1 MSNLYE
7 LSQALEGFEYEF
19 DEETGEFLNADEL
32 DKLMA
37 DRDEKVLNCIFFML
51 NKQAEAEALK
61 NEKLKLGKRQA
72 QAEKSVESMKKYISS
87 CLGGLPWKSH
97 DGVHKVSYRKSE
109 VVAVPD
115 NVFEIDDEYLTY
127 AEPKPNKD
135 AIKKAIKSGIEVK
148 GCELVE
154 KKNVQIC

>member
-7 LSQALEGFEYEF
+7 LSQALENFEYEF

-32 DKLMA
+32 DSLVA
-37 DRDEKVLNCIFFML
+37 DRDEKILNCILFML
-51 NKQAEAEALK
+51 NTQAEAEALK

-72 QAEKSVESMKKYISS
+72 QKERSFESMKRYVSN

-109 VVAVPD
+109 VVTVPE
-115 NVFEIDDEYLTY
+115 NVFDLDDEYLTY
-127 AEPKPNKD
+127 KEPTPNKE
-135 AIKKAIKSGIEVK
+135 AIKKAIKAGIEVK

-154 KKNVQIC
+154 KKNIQIV

>member
-7 LSQALEGFEYEF
+7 LSQALENFEYEF

-32 DKLMA
+32 DKLVA

-51 NKQAEAEALK
+51 NKQSEAKALK
-61 NEKLKLGKRQA
+61 SEKLKLGKRQA

-109 VVAVPD
+109 VVTVPD

-135 AIKKAIKSGIEVK
+135 AIKKAIKSGIKVK

-154 KKNVQIC
+154 KKNIQIV

>member
-32 DKLMA
+32 DKLVA

-61 NEKLKLGKRQA
+61 
-72 QAEKSVESMKKYISS
+72 S
-87 CLGGLPWKSH
+87 
-97 DGVHKVSYRKSE
+97 
-109 VVAVPD
+109 
-115 NVFEIDDEYLTY
+115 
-127 AEPKPNKD
+127 
-135 AIKKAIKSGIEVK
+135 
-148 GCELVE
+148 
-154 KKNVQIC
+154 

>member
-7 LSQALEGFEYEF
+7 LSQALENFEYEF

-32 DKLMA
+32 DKLVA
-37 DRDEKVLNCIFFML
+37 DRDEKILNCILFML
-51 NKQAEAEALK
+51 NTQAEAEALK

-72 QAEKSVESMKKYISS
+72 QKERSFENMKVYVSE
-87 CLGGLPWKSH
+87 CLSGLPWKSH

-109 VVAVPD
+109 VVSVPD

-127 AEPKPNKD
+127 EKPTPNKD
-135 AIKKAIKSGIEVK
+135 AIKKAIKAGIKVK

>member
-32 DKLMA
+32 DKLVA
-37 DRDEKVLNCIFFML
+37 DRDEKILNCIFFML
-51 NKQAEAEALK
+51 NRQAEAEALK

-72 QAEKSVESMKKYISS
+72 QAEKSVESMKRYISN

-109 VVAVPD
+109 VVTVPD

-135 AIKKAIKSGIEVK
+135 AIKKAIKAGIEVK

-154 KKNVQIC
+154 KKNIQIV

>member
-7 LSQALEGFEYEF
+7 LSQALENFEYEF

-32 DKLMA
+32 DSLVA
-37 DRDEKVLNCIFFML
+37 DRDEKILNCILFML
-51 NKQAEAEALK
+51 NTQAEAEALK

-72 QAEKSVESMKKYISS
+72 QKERSFESMKRYVSN

-97 DGVHKVSYRKSE
+97 DGVHKVGYRKSE
-109 VVAVPD
+109 VVTVPD

-127 AEPKPNKD
+127 KEPTPNKE
-135 AIKKAIKSGIEVK
+135 AIKMALKSGIKVK

-154 KKNVQIC
+154 KKNIQIV